1 MVEMDDK
8 NMDKYRE
15 QLLGEIEELKN
26 KFEIVKNEIVK
37 DITNATP
44 NKVISIVSSYS
55 NNVSEMYV
63 IAGQINILQQQLR
76 AFDYYNKEN

>member
-1 MVEMDDK
+1 MVIGGID
-8 NMDKYRE
+8 MDKYRE
-15 QLLGEIEELKN
+15 QLLEEIEELKN
-26 KFEIVKNEIVK
+26 KFEIVKNETVK

-55 NNVSEMYV
+55 NNVSELYV